1 MYQIKQLVKRPT
13 TYRAYSTDDNPVVE
27 DLLDIFNE
35 NGLTVVNYW
44 ENSDSWLFH
53 IMAEAWEQWL
63 SVSKTT
69 TLKLVYDPH
78 VGFEELSTQYAPYEE
93 IYVTPTEQ

>member
-1 MYQIKQLVKRPT
+1 MYQVKQLVKRPT
-13 TYRAYSTDDNPVVE
+13 TYSAYSTDDIPDVE
-27 DLLDIFNE
+27 DLLDIFSE
-35 NGLTVVNYW
+35 NGVALVDYW
-44 ENSDSWLFH
+44 ENSDSWLFR
-53 IMAEAWEQWL
+53 IIGEEWDQWL

-69 TLKLVYDPH
+69 TLKLVFDPN

>member
-13 TYRAYSTDDNPVVE
+13 TYRAYSTDEAPTVD
-27 DLLDIFNE
+27 DLIDIFE
-35 NGLTVVNYW
+35 EHGLTLVNYW

-53 IMAEAWEQWL
+53 VMSEAWVQWL

-69 TLKLVYDPH
+69 TLKLVYEPD
-78 VGFEELSTQYAPYEE
+78 VGFQELSTRYAPYDE
-93 IYVTPTEQ
+93 IYVTPTEE

>member
-13 TYRAYSTDDNPVVE
+13 TYRAYSTDGVPAVE
-27 DLLDIFNE
+27 DLLDIFGD

-53 IMAEAWEQWL
+53 VMSEAWEQWL

-69 TLKLVYDPH
+69 TLKLVYDPA
-78 VGFEELSTQYAPYEE
+78 VGFQELSTQYAPYEE